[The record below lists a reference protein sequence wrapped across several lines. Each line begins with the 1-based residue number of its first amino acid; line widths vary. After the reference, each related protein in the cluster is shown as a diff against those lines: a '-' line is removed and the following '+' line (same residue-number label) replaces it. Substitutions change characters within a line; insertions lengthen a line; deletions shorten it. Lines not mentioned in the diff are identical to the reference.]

1 MSPAELLQ
9 GILGAAPITPET
21 PIDALPLDSLDFLD
35 LILELEKLYG
45 ITITDQELAE
55 AKTVGD
61 LLRVVDSLRTATHLQ
76 S

>member
-55 AKTVGD
+55 SKTVGD